1 MKTYLMI
8 LFSLFLGL
16 ALTSCDDDN
25 SFNVVDIGDGEE
37 EPDEEGGDEE
47 TGSVYSI
54 TFTLESG
61 GEFTFSVDMENA
73 IIEGDDLPDGFEGD
87 LFEFD
92 PEAHDVF
99 IAGNFGGD
107 NEWNQPGTNSAL
119 RLTTSGSSGP
129 TTTEGNHEYKFFILP
144 PDVTND
150 DGESASWDY
159 GEWRAGANRSIEIAA
174 DGSVE
179 NVWGNQPAEEEDPGD
194 DAEEYVETLY
204 AAGNFQP
211 TGFYGEGEWNPA
223 EGAQLGS
230 VENGVWDGYV
240 FFADA
245 GAEFKLVK
253 GDNWEAEDY
262 GGSEG
267 NLTEGGDNLVAEEAG
282 FTRVFVDATEMT
294 YTLTPTV
301 WGIVGDAT
309 PEGWDAST
317 EMEYDAEN
325 KVWTITA
332 DLTDGEMKFRAND
345 AWDIN
350 YGSDEA
356 DGTLQK
362 DGGNIPVAEAGNYT
376 ITLDLDGTEFTYDV
390 VVNE

>member
-1 MKTYLMI
+1 MRTYLLI

-25 SFNVVDIGDGEE
+25 GFNVIDIGDGEE
-37 EPDEEGGDEE
+37 QPDEEGGDEE

-54 TFTLESG
+54 TFSLESG
-61 GEFTFSVDMENA
+61 GEFTFSVDMEGA
-73 IIEGDDLPDGFEGD
+73 TIEGDDLPDGFEGD
-87 LFEFD
+87 IIEFD
-92 PEAHDVF
+92 PEVHEVF

-107 NEWNQPGTNSAL
+107 NEWNQPGTNSTL
-119 RLTTSGSSGP
+119 RLTASGASGP

-144 PDVTND
+144 PDATND
-150 DGESASWDY
+150 DGENASWDY
-159 GEWRAGANRSIEIAA
+159 GEWRAGANRSIEIVS

-179 NVWGNQPAEEEDPGD
+179 HVWGNQPEEEEDPGD
-194 DAEEYVETLY
+194 DGEEFVETLY
-204 AAGNFQP
+204 VAGSFQAA
-211 TGFYGEGEWNPA
+211 GFYGAADWAPA

-240 FFADA
+240 YFADA

-253 GDNWEAEDY
+253 GDNWDAGDY

-267 NLTEGGDNLVAEEAG
+267 TLTDGGDNIVAEEAG
-282 FTRVFVDATEMT
+282 FTRVYVDASEMT

-301 WGIVGDAT
+301 WGIIGDAT
-309 PEGWDAST
+309 PGGWDAST

-332 DLTDGEMKFRAND
+332 DLTEGEMKFRAND

-350 YGSDEA
+350 YGSNDA
-356 DGTLQK
+356 DGTLQF
-362 DGGNIPVAEAGNYT
+362 DGSNIPVDAAGNYT
-376 ITLDLDGTEFTYDV
+376 ITLDLDGTEFTYEV
-390 VVNE
+390 TAN